1 MAGVLTVEVKG
12 LKELNA
18 KFGTI
23 SKTVG
28 DAIDKALTK
37 GAMRIATNAKK
48 RAPKDRG
55 GLASSIS
62 ADTSTYLDKRVG
74 ANVFYAAF
82 IEFGTGKHAAQY
94 VATLPADWKTY
105 AATFKKSG
113 DGGTFDDMVQEI
125 YDWIRRNKIGYTY
138 NIQTRKRDRVGKQ
151 TGKTTDMASAYY
163 IAKMILLNGIKPQPF
178 FYPAFNDEKPKVEA
192 EVVKIINT
200 LLQ

>member
-18 KFGTI
+18 KINSIRKELGP
-23 SKTVG
+23 KV
-28 DAIDKALTK
+28 DKALTK
-37 GAMRIATNAKK
+37 GAMRIAINAKK
-48 RAPKDRG
+48 RAPDDRG
-55 GLASSIS
+55 GLRSSIS
-62 ADTSTYLDKRVG
+62 AKTAEYLDKKVG

-82 IEFGTGKHAAQY
+82 IEFGTGKYAAQY
-94 VATLPADWKTY
+94 VATLPPDWKTY

-138 NIQTRKRDRVGKQ
+138 DIKTKRRTKVGKQ

-163 IAKMILLNGIKPQPF
+163 IAKMILLNGIRPQPF
-178 FYPAFNDEKPKVEA
+178 FYPAFNEERPKIEA

-200 LLQ
+200 LLK

>member
-12 LKELNA
+12 LKELQA
-18 KFGTI
+18 KFGNA
-23 SKTVG
+23 SKLITDG
-28 DAIDKALTK
+28 IDKALTK

-125 YDWIRRNKIGYTY
+125 YDWMK
-138 NIQTRKRDRVGKQ
+138 RVGMKGSG
-151 TGKTTDMASAYY
+151 GKKLSMNDAYRL
-163 IAKMILLNGIKPQPF
+163 AKYILLNGIKPQPF
-178 FYPAFNDEKPKVEA
+178 FYPAFNDERPKIEA
-192 EVVKIINT
+192 EVLAIINK

>member
-48 RAPKDRG
+48 RAPADRG
-55 GLASSIS
+55 GLRASIS
-62 ADTSTYLDKRVG
+62 ADTSTYLDKSVT

-82 IEFGTGKHAAQY
+82 VEFGTGKYAAQY

-125 YDWIRRNKIGYTY
+125 YDWMNRLGMKGAG
-138 NIQTRKRDRVGKQ
+138 GK
-151 TGKTTDMASAYY
+151 KLSMNDAYRMAKY
-163 IAKMILLNGIKPQPF
+163 ILINGIRPQPF
-178 FYPAFNDEKPKVEA
+178 LYPAFNNEVPKIQT
-192 EVVKIINT
+192 EVSTIINN
-200 LLQ
+200 LLK